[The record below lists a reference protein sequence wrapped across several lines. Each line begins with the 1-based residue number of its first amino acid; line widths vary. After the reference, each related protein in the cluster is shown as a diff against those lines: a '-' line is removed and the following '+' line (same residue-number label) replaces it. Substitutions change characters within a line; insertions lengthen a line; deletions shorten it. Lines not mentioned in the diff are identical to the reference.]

1 MLKKAVVLVLAGA
14 SIASWTACGK
24 TTSHYVSAA
33 LPGSSQI
40 AVYREDPNSGVLTA
54 LSGSPFPSGAGP
66 QSIAIHPSGKFLYA
80 ANGAQG
86 ENDVSLFNIAS
97 DGSISEVTPRTPV
110 GTLPK
115 ILTMDAS
122 GNFLYVA
129 NAGSNNVSAFSV
141 SASNGALT
149 PVQGS
154 PFPVGLSAL

>member
-24 TTSHYVSAA
+24 TTSHYVYAA

-86 ENDVSLFNIAS
+86 ENDVSLFNIA
-97 DGSISEVTPRTPV
+97 
-110 GTLPK
+110 
-115 ILTMDAS
+115 
-122 GNFLYVA
+122 

-141 SASNGALT
+141 SSSNGALT

-154 PFPVGLSAL
+154 PFPVGLSALDMKLNPAGTVLYLTGS